1 MHSSNLIYLLS
12 YLDDLNWLMLYTDFF
27 VLNSQTMKMIMV
39 MNILYFVLYL
49 NYFEI

>member
-1 MHSSNLIYLLS
+1 MHSSNLIYFLS

-27 VLNSQTMKMIMV
+27 VLNYQTMKMIMV
-39 MNILYFVLYL
+39 MNISYFVLYL